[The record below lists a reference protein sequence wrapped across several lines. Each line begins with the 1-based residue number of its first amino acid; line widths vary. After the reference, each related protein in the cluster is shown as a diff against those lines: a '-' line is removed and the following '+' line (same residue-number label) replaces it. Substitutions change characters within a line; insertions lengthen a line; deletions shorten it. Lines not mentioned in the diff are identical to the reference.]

1 VRVRRRAA
9 AIAFIGLVFLGL
21 PTGMLGI
28 AWPSMRASLDA
39 PFAGLGLLVAAMT
52 VAQFAASAGSGVL
65 RERLGTI
72 ALLLSAVAAAAGGL
86 AIFAIASGWWA
97 TILASAVLGL
107 GVGLLDAAVN
117 TEAALRGDLRFMG
130 ALHGAWAV
138 GASLGPPLVGATLV
152 ASDSWR
158 PAYVIAAAAF
168 ALLGLA
174 TYAVRSDLSS
184 APELEADARGDRSIG
199 RTVILGCALMFVYVG
214 VELGAGQWTYTRFT
228 ADGSLSD
235 PVAGLAVF
243 LFWLALASGR
253 VALAVLGDRIAPARL
268 FDLSV
273 FGTLGS
279 AIAFWV
285 LPPAVAALVALPLL
299 GAALSVFVPVLLY
312 LTPRR
317 IGTAAAPRAIGYQVA
332 AGMIGGASLP
342 AAVGVLMQSID
353 VDVLGPCLVAM
364 SLVLAALH
372 VASTRPV
379 HSAVDRH
386 DSLSNPQSNRTSARD
401 SRSR

>member
-1 VRVRRRAA
+1 MRVRRRAA
-9 AIAFIGLVFLGL
+9 AIAFVGLVLLGL

-52 VAQFAASAGSGVL
+52 VAQFAASAASGLL

-72 ALLLSAVAAAAGGL
+72 ALLLASVSAAAGGL
-86 AIFAIASGWWA
+86 AIFAIASGWLA
-97 TILASAVLGL
+97 TILASAVLGCGL
-107 GVGLLDAAVN
+107 GLLDAAVN
-117 TEAALRGDLRFMG
+117 TEAALRGDIRFMG
-130 ALHGAWAV
+130 GLHGAWAI

-158 PAYVIAAAAF
+158 PAYVAAAAAF

-174 TYAVRSDLSS
+174 TYAVRSDLGRALEIE
-184 APELEADARGDRSIG
+184 APPSGERSIG

-214 VELGAGQWTYTRFT
+214 VELGAGQWTFTRFT
-228 ADGSLSD
+228 ADASLSEGL
-235 PVAGLAVF
+235 AGLAVF
-243 LFWLALASGR
+243 LYWSALAAGR
-253 VALAVLGDRIAPARL
+253 IVLAVFGDRVVPARL

-273 FGTLGS
+273 VGALASTVGFS
-279 AIAFWV
+279 V
-285 LPPAVAALVALPLL
+285 LPAPAAALLALPLL
-299 GAALSVFVPVLLY
+299 GATLSVFVPVLLY

-342 AAVGVLMQSID
+342 AVVGLLMQSIG
-353 VDVLGPCLVAM
+353 VALLGPCLVAM
-364 SLVLAALH
+364 AAVLAGLH
-372 VASTRPV
+372 VASTR
-379 HSAVDRH
+379 
-386 DSLSNPQSNRTSARD
+386 SLGSRTYVRQLF
-401 SRSR
+401 R